1 MAFVLRQ
8 DPAAMR
14 RTCFSLALASAI
26 GTSSVFAG
34 SANTTALRARVLAYA
49 RAHVGQTVGNGECA
63 GLAYQALLAAG
74 AMPKGPHG
82 NPGPRDYVWGGL
94 VAVIEATANGP
105 RVTGSLADVKP
116 GDIAQFSNVRAA
128 RAHFGHHT
136 AIVTD
141 LADMRMEMLQQHV
154 GGGHVV
160 VDGAIRLDKLSSG
173 WIRFYQP
180 VPAHR

>member
-1 MAFVLRQ
+1 M
-8 DPAAMR
+8 PNAA
-14 RTCFSLALASAI
+14 
-26 GTSSVFAG
+26 
-34 SANTTALRARVLAYA
+34 
-49 RAHVGQTVGNGECA
+49 
-63 GLAYQALLAAG
+63 
-74 AMPKGPHG
+74 HG

-94 VAVIEATANGP
+94 VAVIEAAPNGP
-105 RVTGSLADVKP
+105 RVSGSLADVKP
-116 GDIAQFSNVRAA
+116 GDIAQFSAVKAG

-141 LADMRMEMLQQHV
+141 LADMRMEVLEQHV